1 MRGRLGVECVE
12 IFERK
17 TEFCSDLDIQRY
29 KGGRTGEV
37 VSRMSG

>member
-1 MRGRLGVECVE
+1 MYGKILSG
-12 IFERK
+12 

-29 KGGRTGEV
+29 KEGRAGGV